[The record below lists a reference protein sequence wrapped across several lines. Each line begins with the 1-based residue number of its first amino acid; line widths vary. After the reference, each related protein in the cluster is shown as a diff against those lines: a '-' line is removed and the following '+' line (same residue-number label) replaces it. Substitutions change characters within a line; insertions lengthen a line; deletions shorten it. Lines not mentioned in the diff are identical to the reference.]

1 MMLAG
6 RTLLITG
13 AARGLGREIART
25 CAAEGAR
32 LVLAD
37 IDLPRLFIFDE
48 EWNQQAQWGPRPEA
62 AEARL
67 DEWLTSN
74 PDYEQLLA
82 EDETDDSARLDQLIS
97 DLTAQMR
104 LWYNHDLT
112 SACIAEIM
120 ALLDELNSDDS
131 E

>member
-37 IDLPRLFIFDE
+37 IDLPGV
-48 EWNQQAQWGPRPEA
+48 QATAETVGARAVPVDLGDAGSISALA
-62 AEARL
+62 A
-67 DEWLTSN
+67 S
-74 PDYEQLLA
+74 
-82 EDETDDSARLDQLIS
+82 
-97 DLTAQMR
+97 
-104 LWYNHDLT
+104 
-112 SACIAEIM
+112 IA
-120 ALLDELNSDDS
+120 A
-131 E
+131 